1 MHWLSF
7 ALKEFSQLYEKPR
20 IKLDNDNG
28 IRSYLQTFI
37 SLSRIQFQKSLNFHC
52 RELYF
57 CELWSLFIYCH
68 FSVFG
73 TRLSAARSA
82 SSIETRERARELY
95 ANSRIECVSLSVY
108 VYESVYIC
116 LKVRER
122 QSVCVC
128 VCFPLLLCYS
138 SVATSCCWRAKIHQT
153 CVDLKSKS
161 EQRLRENLLYGTGL

>member
-20 IKLDNDNG
+20 VKLDNGNG

-52 RELYF
+52 RELYI

-108 VYESVYIC
+108 VYESVYVC

-122 QSVCVC
+122 QSVCVY
-128 VCFPLLLCYS
+128 VFPSFSVIRLSQRAAVEERRSTRLAWTS
-138 SVATSCCWRAKIHQT
+138 SRSLSN
-153 CVDLKSKS
+153 D
-161 EQRLRENLLYGTGL
+161 